1 LTIRLVWP
9 ALLAAVLACAP
20 AGAPPQPPNS
30 GGSPAAPAASPNAGG
45 SPTVASVSPNSG
57 ASASGG
63 GSSAAASAGPGGAA
77 PVRVPVRVGQIG
89 ATIGDAPI
97 FIAEDRGYFQEEG
110 LDVDGTPFDS
120 AARMIPALA
129 GGQLDVGGGA
139 ISAGLF
145 NAVGRGVSL
154 LIVGDKGSFHDGDR
168 WNSIVVR
175 KDLWD
180 SGAIRDWPDLR
191 GRPIG
196 IPSKG
201 TGNEIVFARGLAGA
215 GLALEDVD
223 LKEMGL
229 PDIGVSLASGS
240 LDVGLQP
247 EPFLTRGIEQGSI
260 ALWKGVG
267 DVLPGSQF
275 TVIMYAGPFAQDH
288 PDAARRYMAAYVRG
302 IRDYY
307 DAFLAN
313 RTDPDALAKFIADF
327 ARLPNADL
335 VKRMYPVRFDPDG
348 RVNADSIAS
357 DYQYFRTTG
366 DVTVDVDPRR
376 LVDPQYVDYAVSR
389 LGPYRQ

>member
-1 LTIRLVWP
+1 MTPRL
-9 ALLAAVLACAP
+9 ALLMIALLVGCT
-20 AGAPPQPPNS
+20 AGAGSQPPQPADS
-30 GGSPAAPAASPNAGG
+30 GGSQPAAVPSSTP
-45 SPTVASVSPNSG
+45 
-57 ASASGG
+57 
-63 GSSAAASAGPGGAA
+63 SAAASPAGATGSPSAAGGQGATAPARAA
-77 PVRVPVRVGQIG
+77 VRVGQIG

-110 LDVDGTPFDS
+110 LDVDRTPFDS

-154 LIVGDKGSFHDGDR
+154 LVVADKGSFRDGDR
-168 WNSIVVR
+168 WNSIAVR
-175 KDLWD
+175 KDLYD

-191 GRPIG
+191 GRSIG

-201 TGNEIVFARGLAGA
+201 TGNEIVFARGLASA
-215 GLALEDVD
+215 GLGLDDVD

-229 PDIGVSLASGS
+229 PDIGVSLANGS

-267 DVLPGSQF
+267 DVLPGAQF
-275 TVIMYAGPFAQDH
+275 TVIMYAGAFAREH
-288 PDAARRYMAAYVRG
+288 PDAARRYMTAYVRG

-307 DAFLAN
+307 DAFLAH
-313 RTDPDALAKFIADF
+313 RTDPDPLARFIADF
-327 ARLPNADL
+327 ARLPNPDL

-357 DYQYFRTTG
+357 DYEYFRSTG
-366 DVTVDVDPRR
+366 DVTADLDPRR
-376 LVDPQYVDYAVSR
+376 LVDPQFVDYAISR
-389 LGPYRQ
+389 LGPYR

>member
-1 LTIRLVWP
+1 MTIRT
-9 ALLAAVLACAP
+9 ALLAAALLVGCSTPVAMPSQPGGSRP
-20 AGAPPQPPNS
+20 AAAPPQAATAAGPTT
-30 GGSPAAPAASPNAGG
+30 GAGSPTGSGAQEGTTSAAPAP
-45 SPTVASVSPNSG
+45 
-57 ASASGG
+57 
-63 GSSAAASAGPGGAA
+63 
-77 PVRVPVRVGQIG
+77 VPVAVGQIG

-110 LDVDGTPFDS
+110 LAVDRTPFDS

-129 GGQLDVGGGA
+129 SGQLDVGGGA

-154 LIVGDKGSFHDGDR
+154 LIVGDKGSFRDGDR

-175 KDLWD
+175 KDLYD

-196 IPSKG
+196 VPSKG
-201 TGNEIVFARGLAGA
+201 TGNEIVFARGLASA
-215 GLALEDVD
+215 GLTLDDVD

-229 PDIGVSLASGS
+229 PDIGVSLANGS

-247 EPFLTRGIEQGSI
+247 EPLLTRGIEQGTI

-267 DVLPGSQF
+267 DVLPGSEF
-275 TVIMYAGPFAQDH
+275 TVIMYSGPFTREH
-288 PDAARRYMAAYVRG
+288 PDAARRYMTAYVRG

-307 DAFLAN
+307 DSFLAK
-313 RTDPDALAKFIADF
+313 RTDPDPLAKFIADY
-327 ARLPNADL
+327 ARLPSADL

-357 DYQYFRTTG
+357 DYDYFRTTG
-366 DVTVDVDPRR
+366 DVTVDLDPRR
-376 LVDPQYVDYAVSR
+376 LVDPEYVDYAVSR
-389 LGPYRQ
+389 LGPYQ

>member
-1 LTIRLVWP
+1 MVGDP
-9 ALLAAVLACAP
+9 
-20 AGAPPQPPNS
+20 
-30 GGSPAAPAASPNAGG
+30 PAAPAAR
-45 SPTVASVSPNSG
+45 VA
-57 ASASGG
+57 
-63 GSSAAASAGPGGAA
+63 
-77 PVRVPVRVGQIG
+77 VRVGQIG
-89 ATIGDAPI
+89 ATVGDAPI

-110 LDVDGTPFDS
+110 LDVERTPFDS

-154 LIVGDKGSFHDGDR
+154 LIVGDKGSFRDGDR
-168 WNSIVVR
+168 WNSIAVR
-175 KDLWD
+175 KDLYD

-215 GLALEDVD
+215 GLGLDGVD
-223 LKEMGL
+223 LKELGL
-229 PDIGVSLASGS
+229 PDIGVSLANGS

-247 EPFLTRGIEQGSI
+247 EPFLTRGVEQGSI

-275 TVIMYAGPFAQDH
+275 TVIMYAGAFGREH

-307 DAFLAN
+307 DAFLAH
-313 RTDPDALAKFIADF
+313 RTDPDALAAFIADF
-327 ARLPNADL
+327 ARLPNPDL

-348 RVNADSIAS
+348 RVNVDSIAS
-357 DYQYFRTTG
+357 DYQYFRSTGEVTT
-366 DVTVDVDPRR
+366 DLDPRG
-376 LVDPQYVDYAVSR
+376 LVNAQYVDYAVSR
-389 LGPYRQ
+389 LGPYR